1 MALSLAL
8 AFGTPCGANQ
18 HVTVTGTLSSG
29 QSRVIQIRVADV
41 SIPATLEQLES
52 FAYVLL
58 KLYRAQMPGA
68 TLAQLKTSIEA
79 KTLNLTVS

>member
-1 MALSLAL
+1 MALSLTL
-8 AFGTPCGANQ
+8 VFGTPCGANQ
-18 HVTVTGTLSSG
+18 HVSVTGTLSSG
-29 QSRVIQIRVADV
+29 QSRTIPITVGDV
-41 SIPATLEQLES
+41 GVGATAEQLEG